1 MRSRLLLSA
10 ILLILFGVQAT
21 AQKTEITGKVTEKG
35 TGNPIPYANIV
46 FTGTFVGTMSD
57 INGNFNMV
65 TAKPTATL
73 EISAIGYT
81 RQVLPVKVNQKN
93 IFKVELAEEV
103 VTLNE
108 IKILP
113 GENPANIL
121 FRKII
126 AHKDENDPANFP
138 SWQSRIYAKTE
149 IDLKNINGSL
159 RNKKLFAQFDFVFDY
174 IDSLEMEGK
183 TFLPVFFNE
192 TVSNYYH
199 DKESG
204 KDREEII
211 ANQASGMTV
220 DMFSQFTGKMY
231 EGINIYDNYIMAS
244 DIALISPL
252 NNFGLRF
259 YRYYLLDSAIVNNR
273 KIYEMSFRPK
283 LQQEPVFKGKFWVE
297 DQSYA
302 ITRLEVQLSEKANV
316 NFVNNLQYTINFD
329 KNGDTWIPRD
339 EAMIVDLDIR
349 KNKDSNKIGIMARK
363 TNVYEDFHFAPV
375 TSIVESFKEPI
386 TVLDDAMKKDEQ
398 YWKNIRPV
406 ELQTREANI
415 YQMVD
420 SIKNVKLYKT
430 VTEYVYMFYYGYRD
444 LGKVELG
451 PYYYIYSRNKVEG
464 TRWRL
469 GARTTCKF
477 DPNLRLNAYSAYGI
491 KDEKWK
497 YGGGFEYYFGIK
509 PLSMVSLQ
517 YQHDMEMLGKSDNA
531 FMEEN
536 IMTTLLS
543 KRLNSKLSMV
553 NRLELTA
560 KHEWQVGLMN
570 QLDISYRKIHTA
582 PFVPFI
588 DRNGQT
594 LSSIRTGE
602 IKFSTRYA
610 PGEDIVIDNFERN
623 TYTNYDPVLSLDV
636 TSGIKGF
643 LGGDYNFLKLHAGI
657 SDRIALNPIGFTA
670 YYLQAGKIWGDIPF
684 PLLKI
689 HEGNETY
696 AFDIYAFNL
705 MNYQEF
711 ISDTY
716 MSLFLEHHFQGF
728 FLNKIPLFRRLKW
741 REIVGMRMLTG
752 SFDEQ
757 KHNELVLPGEMKGLG
772 KTPYTEFSAGVENI
786 LKVIRVDAV
795 WRFNYNEQIKNRV
808 GILFSLQ
815 LTL

>member
-1 MRSRLLLSA
+1 MRSRLIFSV
-10 ILLILFGVQAT
+10 ILIVSFWIQAV
-21 AQKTEITGKVTEKG
+21 AQKTEITGKITEKE

-46 FTGTFVGTMSD
+46 FTGTYIGTMSD
-57 INGNFNMV
+57 INGNFSLN
-65 TAKPTATL
+65 TAKPTATI
-73 EISAIGYT
+73 EVSAIGYVK
-81 RQVLPVKVNQKN
+81 QVFPVKINQKN
-93 IFKVELAEEV
+93 VFNVELAEEV
-103 VTLNE
+103 VTLHE

-126 AHKDENDPANFP
+126 THKDENNPANFP

-149 IDLKNINGSL
+149 IDIKNVNGSL
-159 RNKKLFAQFDFVFDY
+159 RNKKLLSQFDFVFDY
-174 IDSLEMEGK
+174 IDSLEIEGK

-204 KDREEII
+204 KDREEIF

-231 EGINIYDNYIMAS
+231 ESVNIYDNYIMVS
-244 DIALISPL
+244 DMGLVSPI
-252 NNFGLRF
+252 NNLGLQF
-259 YRYYLLDSAIVNNR
+259 YRYYLLDSVVVDNR

-283 LQQEPVFKGKFWVE
+283 LPQEPVFKGKFWVE
-297 DQSYA
+297 DQSFA

-316 NFVNNLQYTINFD
+316 NFINNLQYSVNFQ
-329 KNGDTWIPRD
+329 KSGETWVPRD
-339 EAMIVDLDIR
+339 EAMIVDIDIQ
-349 KNKDSNKIGIMARK
+349 KKKDSEKIGIMARK
-363 TNVYEDFHFAPV
+363 TNVYEDFHFGPV
-375 TSIVESFKEPI
+375 TSIVETFKEPI

-398 YWKNIRPV
+398 YWTNIRPV

-430 VTEYVYMFYYGYRD
+430 ATEYVYMFYYGYRD

-451 PYYYIYSRNKVEG
+451 PYYYMYSRNKVEG
-464 TRWRL
+464 NRFRL
-469 GARTTCKF
+469 GARTTYKF
-477 DPNLRLNAYSAYGI
+477 DSKLRLNAYGAYGTM
-491 KDEKWK
+491 DEKWK
-497 YGGGFEYYFGIK
+497 YGGGFEYYFGMK
-509 PLSMVSLQ
+509 PLSMVSVE
-517 YQHDMEMLGKSDNA
+517 YKHDMEMLGKSDNA

-543 KRLNSKLSMV
+543 KELNSKLNMV
-553 NRLELTA
+553 DRLNITA
-560 KHEWQVGLMN
+560 RHEWRVGLMN
-570 QLDISYRKIHTA
+570 ELNISASRINTA

-588 DRNGQT
+588 DQQGNPV
-594 LSSIRTGE
+594 SSIRTGE
-602 IKFSTRYA
+602 IKLTTRYA
-610 PGEDIVIDNFERN
+610 PGEDIVVDNFERN
-623 TYTNYDPVLSLDV
+623 AYANYDPVFSFDV
-636 TSGIKGF
+636 TTGMKGF
-643 LGGDYNFLKLHAGI
+643 LGGDYNYLKLHAGI
-657 SDRIALNPIGFTA
+657 SDRVPLNPIGYTNF
-670 YYLQAGKIWGDIPF
+670 YLQAGKIWGDVPF

-696 AFDIYAFNL
+696 AYDIYAFNL

-711 ISDTY
+711 ISDEY
-716 MSLFLEHHFQGF
+716 VSLFLEHHFQGF

-741 REIVGMRMLTG
+741 REVAGMRMLKG
-752 SFDEQ
+752 NFDEE
-757 KHNELVLPGEMKGLG
+757 KHNSLLLPGEMKGLG

-786 LKVIRVDAV
+786 FKVIRVDAV
-795 WRFNYNEQIKNRV
+795 WRFNYNEQIKNRL

-815 LTL
+815 ITL